1 MHFGEIIK
9 TMAKRNTTKLTS
21 LLASF
26 PRGTVQTAAFLVK
39 KGYTPMLLKK
49 YISAGWIDPVG
60 RGAYIMHG
68 DTVKWTGGFYA
79 VQSQLG
85 LDIHVGARTALELQG
100 YGHYL
105 SGGLRRIFLFGLPG
119 VRLPKWF
126 TDHDWGE
133 KVEYVTTKMLP
144 ISAANSFS
152 LYEEKGYT
160 IRLSSPE
167 RAIMEVLYLVPER
180 QGFDEALRL
189 MEGLTTL
196 RPALVQSLLEGC
208 TSVKIKRLFLYLA
221 EKSGH
226 SWMRDLD
233 LSRINLGRGKRVI
246 EKGGKFVAKYGITV
260 PANVVEEPV

>member
-1 MHFGEIIK
+1 MTTIK
-9 TMAKRNTTKLTS
+9 STKLNS
-21 LLASF
+21 LISTF
-26 PRGTVQTAAFLVK
+26 PRGVILTSEFLKKQGYSVWLLDWYK
-39 KGYTPMLLKK
+39 KG
-49 YISAGWIDPVG
+49 GWLETVG
-60 RGAYIMHG
+60 KGAYRFRGAK
-68 DTVKWTGGFYA
+68 VEWTGA
-79 VQSQLG
+79 VYTLQSQLQIP
-85 LDIHVGARTALELQG
+85 IHVGARTALELQG

-119 VRLPKWF
+119 VSLPKWF
-126 TDHDWGE
+126 TDYDWGE
-133 KVEYVTTKMLP
+133 KVEYITTKMLP

-160 IRLSSPE
+160 IQLSSPE

-246 EKGGKFVAKYGITV
+246 EKGGKFIAKYGITV

>member
-1 MHFGEIIK
+1 MTTIK
-9 TMAKRNTTKLTS
+9 STKLNS
-21 LLASF
+21 LISTF
-26 PRGTVQTAAFLVK
+26 PRGVILTSEFLKKQGYSVWLLDWYK
-39 KGYTPMLLKK
+39 KG
-49 YISAGWIDPVG
+49 GWLEAVG
-60 RGAYIMHG
+60 KGAYRFRGAK
-68 DTVKWTGGFYA
+68 VEWTGA
-79 VQSQLG
+79 VYTLQSQLQIP
-85 LDIHVGARTALELQG
+85 IHVGARTALELQG

-119 VRLPKWF
+119 VSLPKWF
-126 TDHDWGE
+126 KDHNWGE